1 MSSTFWIN
9 EPNIL
14 IDFKQPLLPNNSLSC
29 EANINAITKLVIFT
43 AIFGFIVT
51 ESLNYII
58 SGVLTILLL
67 IFIYYQTKKKEHYS
81 NINKTSYSNKYKIK
95 SDTKQPTT
103 DNPLMNVSLPEIN
116 GNPNRSQADK
126 SYTPENMEKINQSVK
141 ENVLANNDLDPRL
154 FKDLGDEL
162 NFDQS
167 MRQFYTNPS
176 TTVPND
182 QNGFIQF
189 CYGDM
194 KSCKEDN
201 SICTGNN
208 PSYNHL
214 S

>member
-14 IDFKQPLLPNNSLSC
+14 IDFKQPFIPNNSLSC
-29 EANINAITKLVIFT
+29 ESNLNAITKLVILT
-43 AIFGFIVT
+43 SIFGLIFT

-58 SGVLTILLL
+58 SGILTILLL
-67 IFIYYQTKKKEHYS
+67 IFIYYHTKKKEHYT
-81 NINKTSYSNKYKIK
+81 NKNNTPYSNKYKIK
-95 SDTKQPTT
+95 TDTKQPTT

-116 GNPNRSQADK
+116 GNPNRSQADT
-126 SYTPENMEKINQSVK
+126 SYTPENTNKINQSVK

-201 SICTGNN
+201 STCTGNT